1 MQAVDLLITPR
12 DPLLFRDGRPFN
24 PEPGATARSLPG
36 PMPSTCAGA
45 LRTHIGNACSWRW
58 YADGPDKAKQIGFQG
73 PFLVAR
79 CSSESPWEVYFHAP
93 ADAVVYEEDAG
104 CAGKETKLM
113 RLRPWKLP
121 GGAGCDLPHKGL
133 VPLKVTTEKK
143 PKSGFDFWSFDD
155 TVRWLS
161 SSESE
166 DVPRRSL
173 GRLPQ
178 ETRIHVKID
187 PAKGTSEEGM
197 LFSVSYLVFPDV
209 GGKGLMPYSVGIL
222 CRVFHS
228 ENWRPAPSALTL
240 GGERRLA
247 YVQEASSADVEWPR
261 IPELLKNALAG
272 TRRLRLQLV
281 TPALFAKGWCPGWL
295 DENLEGCPPELQGLK
310 LRLVAAAVPRRIPV
324 SGWYMGWHKDG
335 EEKRIRERGPKP
347 PRYTAP
353 AGSVFFFEVI
363 EGALIPEALWLAQ
376 VSDNEQDRR
385 DGFGTALPGV
395 WDYAE

>member
-1 MQAVDLLITPR
+1 MQTVDLLITPR

-24 PEPGATARSLPG
+24 ADPGAAARSLPW

-45 LRTHIGNACSWRW
+45 LRTHIGNACSWNW
-58 YADGPDKAKQIGFQG
+58 FTDGPDKAKRIGFQG

-79 CSSESPWEVYFHAP
+79 SSSDSPWEIYFHAP
-93 ADAVVYEEDAG
+93 ADAVVYELEKERG
-104 CAGKETKLM
+104 GKETKLM

-121 GGAGCDLPHKGL
+121 EGAGCDLPHKGL
-133 VPLKVTTEKK
+133 LPLKVTTEQK
-143 PKSGFDFWSFDD
+143 PKGGCDFWSFDD
-155 TVRWLS
+155 TVRWLAS
-161 SSESE
+161 GTSEE
-166 DVPRRSL
+166 VPQRSF
-173 GRLPQ
+173 GRLLQ
-178 ETRIHVKID
+178 ETRVHVKID
-187 PAKGTSEEGM
+187 PDKGTSQEGM

-209 GGKGLMPYSVGIL
+209 GGKEFGPHSTGIL
-222 CRVFHS
+222 CRVFHN

-247 YVQEASSADVEWPR
+247 YVQEASSAQVGWPQV
-261 IPELLKNALAG
+261 PDLLRNALAE
-272 TRRLRLQLV
+272 TRRLRIQLV

-295 DENLEGCPPELQGLK
+295 DENLEGCPPGIEGLK

-324 SGWYMGWHKDG
+324 SGWHMDRRNGKNG
-335 EEKRIRERGPKP
+335 EKKERGPKP

-363 EGALIPEALWLAQ
+363 EGSVSPEALWLAQ
-376 VSDNEQDRR
+376 ISDNEQDRR
-385 DGFGTALPGV
+385 DGFGTMLPGV